1 MDWKVWGAAAAAAAP
16 PSLFFE
22 VGIFVWLGTGIDVK
36 YSITRI
42 RAIVEYGYEIDVK
55 LLSY

>member
-36 YSITRI
+36 YSITLVYSSVWI
-42 RAIVEYGYEIDVK
+42 RN
-55 LLSY
+55 

>member
-22 VGIFVWLGTGIDVK
+22 VDIFVWLGTGIDVK
-36 YSITRI
+36 YSITRSY
-42 RAIVEYGYEIDVK
+42 IVEYGYEIDLIVPNC
-55 LLSY
+55 